1 MPRPSWNGQLR
12 LSLVSCPI
20 YLSPATSEADR
31 IRLHM
36 INPETGNRIS
46 MRTVDSETGE
56 EIARDRLVK
65 GYEVEKGQYVILE
78 PEEIEALAVESSRV
92 LNLASFIDR
101 AEVDPLYIST
111 PYYVYPDKGGE
122 EAYRV
127 IAQAM
132 ANKKRAALGRI
143 VLSTREHPV
152 MVEPFDDGLLMS
164 VLRSP
169 DEVRVADWSFKGG
182 KLDAEMVDLAETI
195 MDRLKGEW
203 QPEEFR
209 DRYQEALRELI
220 EAKQRGTPI
229 RKGAPP
235 APEPSNVVDLMAV
248 LKRSVAGKGA
258 GKEAQTEPAVTAK
271 PKRRTKV
278 DRRQRSML
286 LPVEGKGTAGKS
298 REAAGNAA
306 PTRGG
311 EAKPSPSKTTRRR
324 RA

>member
-20 YLSPATSEADR
+20 YLSPATSEAER
-31 IRLHM
+31 IRLNM

-56 EIARDRLVK
+56 EISRDRLVK
-65 GYEVEKGQYVILE
+65 GYEVEKGQYIILD
-78 PEEIEALAVESSRV
+78 PEEIDSLAVESSRV
-92 LNLASFIDR
+92 LDLAHFINR
-101 AEVDPLYIST
+101 SEVEPLYIST

-132 ANKKRAALGRI
+132 AAKKRAALGRI

-152 MVEPFDDGLLMS
+152 MVEPFMGGLLMS

-169 DEVRVADWSFKGG
+169 DEVRAADFNFKGG
-182 KLDAEMVDLAETI
+182 KLDPEMVDLAATI
-195 MDRLKGEW
+195 MDRLEGKW
-203 QPEEFR
+203 DPVEFR
-209 DRYQEALRELI
+209 DHYQEALRQLI

-229 RKGAPP
+229 KKGAPP

-248 LKRSVAGKGA
+248 LKRSIAGNTAKA
-258 GKEAQTEPAVTAK
+258 AAPQSAK
-271 PKRRTKV
+271 PKRGAKV
-278 DRRQRSML
+278 DRRQRTML
-286 LPVEGKGTAGKS
+286 LPVEGKPTAAAKA
-298 REAAGNAA
+298 REASSNAA
-306 PTRGG
+306 PATKSSSGK
-311 EAKPSPSKTTRRR
+311 AARRR

>member
-46 MRTVDSETGE
+46 TRTVDSETGE
-56 EIARDRLVK
+56 EISRDRLVK
-65 GYEVEKGQYVILE
+65 GYEVEKGQYVILD
-78 PEEIEALAVESSRV
+78 PEEIGSLAVESSRV
-92 LNLASFIDR
+92 LDLGRFIDR
-101 AEVDPLYIST
+101 GEVDPLYIST

-132 ANKKRAALGRI
+132 TNKKRAALGRI

-152 MVEPFDDGLLMS
+152 MVEPFMGGLLMS

-169 DEVRVADWSFKGG
+169 DEVRAADFNFKGG
-182 KLDAEMVDLAETI
+182 KLDPEMVELAETI
-195 MDRLKGEW
+195 MDRLKGKW
-203 QPEEFR
+203 DPEEFR
-209 DRYQEALRELI
+209 DRYQEALRDLI
-220 EAKQRGTPI
+220 EAKQRGAPVK
-229 RKGAPP
+229 KGAPP

-248 LKRSVAGKGA
+248 LKRSVAGNMAKA
-258 GKEAQTEPAVTAK
+258 APTPVAK
-271 PKRRTKV
+271 PKRAAKV
-278 DRRQRSML
+278 DRRQRTML
-286 LPVEGKGTAGKS
+286 LPVEGESAASGKV
-298 REAAGNAA
+298 RDTAGNAA
-306 PTRGG
+306 PARSG
-311 EAKPSPSKTTRRR
+311 EAKSSPGKNTRRR